1 MDQQKV
7 ISDWIIA
14 TTDTIYTLHMWLGL
28 LENWRQADHAEPDDF
43 TDGCLQLKEAELWQW
58 ASRAG
63 GHGIEGQH
71 TEKLGGD
78 GDGLAIVNGRT
89 TRFRAAYPEARDY
102 EHLPRLESEPP
113 PPDRAELAGDQAFE
127 SWQIEPDRLAYALVI
142 KDSASAIREQFG
154 GGTAKAMQVRDYS
167 QALKARIHHWR
178 QVKAGNRETVHH
190 LAWAGHRLGRG
201 RRRGLCLLHQ

>member
-63 GHGIEGQH
+63 GHGIEA
-71 TEKLGGD
+71 
-78 GDGLAIVNGRT
+78 LA
-89 TRFRAAYPEARDY
+89 AA
-102 EHLPRLESEPP
+102 
-113 PPDRAELAGDQAFE
+113 
-127 SWQIEPDRLAYALVI
+127 
-142 KDSASAIREQFG
+142 
-154 GGTAKAMQVRDYS
+154 VR
-167 QALKARIHHWR
+167 
-178 QVKAGNRETVHH
+178 VKAPPLDERY
-190 LAWAGHRLGRG
+190 
-201 RRRGLCLLHQ
+201 RR